1 MPSVDWLREG
11 SQSLALWIVPSSI
24 TLPGVVQ
31 QRDILVEERKVDP
44 DDIAVWQGIK
54 NGLQARFTFVLCQP
68 SLIGES
74 NVSTLPFQAEGRL
87 LIRLQVISF
96 RNNDK
101 YIAEVN
107 QTNRLGREVKGWF
120 CLRWKR
126 VLWEDTA
133 LEGRSCCLR
142 FDGVQ

>member
-11 SQSLALWIVPSSI
+11 SQSLALWIGQSFI

-54 NGLQARFTFVLCQP
+54 NGLQAKFTIVLCQP

-74 NVSTLPFQAEGRL
+74 SVFTLPFQAKGRL
-87 LIRLQVISF
+87 LISLQVISF

-101 YIAEVN
+101 YITGVN
-107 QTNRLGREVKGWF
+107 QTNRLGREVRSEFRLCGQVGFGW
-120 CLRWKR
+120 
-126 VLWEDTA
+126 TMT
-133 LEGRSCCLR
+133 
-142 FDGVQ
+142 